1 MTPPQNNARTQ
12 RFRPATLVRDGI
24 AVFLGVMLAAVTA
37 QGIQY
42 ADTATLVTAALVLT
56 LCNVVLKPILIL
68 FALPFVLMTLGLGI
82 WLINAVLFYF
92 VGAIIPG
99 FEVAT
104 FTAALWGALILS
116 LINFALFIL
125 FTPKT
130 ARGHFR
136 VNINGRSWGSSGK
149 PDSRSPRER
158 IQRKNDDVIDV

>member
-1 MTPPQNNARTQ
+1 M
-12 RFRPATLVRDGI
+12 RPASLVRDGI

-56 LCNVVLKPILIL
+56 LCNVVLKPLLIF
-68 FALPFVLMTLGLGI
+68 FALPFVIMTLGLGI
-82 WLINAVLFYF
+82 WVINAALFYF

-125 FTPKT
+125 FTPKS
-130 ARGHFR
+130 ARGHIR
-136 VNINGRSWGSSGK
+136 VNINGRSW
-149 PDSRSPRER
+149 SRGNGHERQSPRQR

>member
-1 MTPPQNNARTQ
+1 MASNPNNLRGQ
-12 RFRPATLVRDGI
+12 RLRPVSLLRDGI

-56 LCNVVLKPILIL
+56 LCNVVLKPLLIF

-82 WLINAVLFYF
+82 WLINAALFYF

-104 FTAALWGALILS
+104 FLAAMWGALILS

-125 FTPKT
+125 FTPKN
-130 ARGHFR
+130 ARGHIR
-136 VNINGRSWGSSGK
+136 VNVNGRSWGASGQTGQK
-149 PDSRSPRER
+149 PPRDR